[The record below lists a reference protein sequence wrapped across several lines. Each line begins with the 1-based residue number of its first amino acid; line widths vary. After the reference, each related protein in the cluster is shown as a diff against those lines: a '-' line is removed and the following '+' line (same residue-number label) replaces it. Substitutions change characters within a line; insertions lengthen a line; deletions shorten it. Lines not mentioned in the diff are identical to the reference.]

1 MTPASTKLKRKASVA
16 HEDRARLLR
25 MGKRNV
31 RGPFNAVM
39 DPTEFGAGSALL
51 EVSEAAKASGTYNVW
66 EEETELKNTVKVHA
80 LTL

>member
-1 MTPASTKLKRKASVA
+1 
-16 HEDRARLLR
+16 

-66 EEETELKNTVKVHA
+66 EVETELKNTVKVRI
-80 LTL
+80 LSYIFGYLY